1 MDNGTLENNVKIGK
15 YFVLLVDLLGQ
26 NEFLSSDF
34 FDSNGNLID
43 DQQEK
48 ANQVTD
54 QILYLYWFLEYS
66 ASVFNS
72 ILYQIQQNICRRD
85 YLQIIII
92 SNIHTPTI

>member
-1 MDNGTLENNVKIGK
+1 MDNGTLENNVKIRK

-54 QILYLYWFLEYS
+54 QILYLY
-66 ASVFNS
+66 
-72 ILYQIQQNICRRD
+72 
-85 YLQIIII
+85 
-92 SNIHTPTI
+92 

>member
-1 MDNGTLENNVKIGK
+1 MDNGTLENNKIGK

-34 FDSNGNLID
+34 FDSNENLID

-54 QILYLYWFLEYS
+54 QILYLY
-66 ASVFNS
+66 
-72 ILYQIQQNICRRD
+72 
-85 YLQIIII
+85 
-92 SNIHTPTI
+92 